1 MLFFGSFQ
9 INSGKYLKSWPEVRS
24 CLCKK
29 TTCLLA
35 KLFVYLFVKQEVF
48 LLWFVCWDASWNQ
61 AGWIV
66 SQCKHKMQFSAFVE
80 MLLQKNSDNDDDDYC
95 EDYGED
101 NDEHDYCEDYDDNH
115 ENNDKD
121 NGEA

>member
-1 MLFFGSFQ
+1 
-9 INSGKYLKSWPEVRS
+9 
-24 CLCKK
+24 
-29 TTCLLA
+29 
-35 KLFVYLFVKQEVF
+35 
-48 LLWFVCWDASWNQ
+48 
-61 AGWIV
+61 
-66 SQCKHKMQFSAFVE
+66 MQFSAFVE

-121 NGEA
+121 NGEDTDIKHLSSSSSRVGEFLEGVRS